1 MAETGGA
8 GIVLRPTRPDDID
21 FVLAL
26 EARPDYGAFILRWS
40 REEHLAALD
49 DTDRRHLMIC
59 GAAEEP
65 LGFVLLAGLA
75 KGGGRIELLR
85 IALDRPGKGTGGTAL
100 SALAAHVFGDLGAQ
114 SLWLDVFEDNTR
126 AQRAYRRAGF
136 TEDRGARPMAQRNG
150 EELPLVVMT
159 LTRAAFA
166 ETEKARAGLRR

>member
-1 MAETGGA
+1 MAETAEA
-8 GIVLRPTRPDDID
+8 GVVLRPTGPDDLD

-26 EARPDYGAFILRWS
+26 EARPDYGVFILRWS

-59 GAAEEP
+59 GAAGEP

-75 KGGGRIELLR
+75 KGGGCIELLR
-85 IALDRPGKGTGGTAL
+85 IALDRPGKGTGGAAL
-100 SALAAHVFGDLGAQ
+100 STLSAYVFEELGAQ
-114 SLWLDVFEDNTR
+114 SLWLDVFADNAR

-136 TEDRGARPMAQRNG
+136 AEDGGSRPTAERGG
-150 EELPLVVMT
+150 ETVPLVVMT

-166 ETEKARAGLRR
+166 EREKARAGLRR